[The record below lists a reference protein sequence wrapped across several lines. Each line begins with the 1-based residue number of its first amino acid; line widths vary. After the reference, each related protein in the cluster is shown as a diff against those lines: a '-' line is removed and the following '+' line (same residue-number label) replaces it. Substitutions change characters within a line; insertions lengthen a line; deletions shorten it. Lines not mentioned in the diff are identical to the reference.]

1 MSHLEVAVERA
12 GLMVMAAGK
21 GFAQILRGGVAATCE
36 IAAISTLGVSLAA
49 LAWTVAT
56 PRSAMPVGGTQG
68 ESTDRFETEILTRL
82 SRVSDPF
89 ASGPVM
95 IASTV
100 GDATGFTL
108 HATRAMGGG
117 EGTAILSPSG
127 GAQGAF
133 AVGEEIT
140 PGVMLALVSTEHVEI
155 DVGGQRMRVSFPGG
169 AAGAVTQM
177 ATSLPADY
185 QAAARAA
192 SPLPATA
199 LAALPLQP
207 VNRNGRTGFEV
218 MPQAAGGG
226 LAAAGLRPGDLV
238 ISINGTD
245 AASADLSAYRAQIA
259 SGQPVDVRFERD
271 GQIHTARLGI
281 Q

>member
-1 MSHLEVAVERA
+1 
-12 GLMVMAAGK
+12 MVMAAGK
-21 GFAQILRGGVAATCE
+21 RFAQTLRGGVAATCE

-56 PRSAMPVGGTQG
+56 PRSSMPVGGAQG
-68 ESTDRFETEILTRL
+68 DSANRFESEILKRL

-95 IASTV
+95 TASTV
-100 GDATGFTL
+100 ADATGFTL

-140 PGVMLALVSTEHVEI
+140 PGVMLALVSAEHVEI

-169 AAGAVTQM
+169 VAGAVTQM
-177 ATSLPADY
+177 STSLPADY
-185 QAAARAA
+185 QAAARTA

-207 VNRNGRTGFEV
+207 ANRNGRTGLEV

-238 ISINGTD
+238 IGINGTD

>member
-1 MSHLEVAVERA
+1 
-12 GLMVMAAGK
+12 MVMAAGK
-21 GFAQILRGGVAATCE
+21 EFTQTLRAGFAATCE
-36 IAAISTLGVSLAA
+36 LAAISTLGVSLAA
-49 LAWTVAT
+49 LAWTVAA
-56 PRSAMPVGGTQG
+56 PRGAMSAGGADG
-68 ESTDRFETEILTRL
+68 VPAHRPEPEILARL
-82 SRVSDPF
+82 SRLSDPF
-89 ASGPVM
+89 TSGRVM
-95 IASTV
+95 TADAV

-140 PGVMLALVSTEHVEI
+140 PGVILAAVASERVEI
-155 DVGGQRMRVSFPGG
+155 DVGGQRMRVSFPGAG
-169 AAGAVTQM
+169 AGAVTQM

-199 LAALPLQP
+199 FAALPLQP
-207 VNRNGRTGFEV
+207 VNRNGKTGFEV
-218 MPQAAGGG
+218 TPQAAGG
-226 LAAAGLRPGDLV
+226 AFSAAGLRPGDIV
-238 ISINGTD
+238 ISINGAD
-245 AASADLSAYRAQIA
+245 AASADLSTYRAQIA
-259 SGQPVDVRFERD
+259 SGQPVDIRFERD
-271 GQIHTARLGI
+271 GQIHSARLGI

>member
-1 MSHLEVAVERA
+1 
-12 GLMVMAAGK
+12 MVMAAGK
-21 GFAQILRGGVAATCE
+21 GFAQALRGGIAATCE

-49 LAWTVAT
+49 LAWTVIVPRGAIASGAPDGVT
-56 PRSAMPVGGTQG
+56 P
-68 ESTDRFETEILTRL
+68 DRTPPEILARL
-82 SRVSDPF
+82 SSLSDPF
-89 ASGPVM
+89 TSGRMMSV
-95 IASTV
+95 AAV

-108 HATRAMGGG
+108 HATRVMGDG

-133 AVGEEIT
+133 SVGEEVT
-140 PGVMLALVSTEHVEI
+140 PGIILAAVASEHVEI
-155 DVGGQRMRVSFPGG
+155 DVGGQRMRVTFPG
-169 AAGAVTQM
+169 AGASAATHL

-199 LAALPLQP
+199 IAALPLQP
-207 VNRNGRTGFEV
+207 VIRNGRSGFEV
-218 MPQAAGGG
+218 MPQAAGGAF
-226 LAAAGLRPGDLV
+226 AAAGLRPGDLV
-238 ISINGTD
+238 ISMNGAD
-245 AASADLSAYRAQIA
+245 AASADLSVYRAQIA
-259 SGQPVDVRFERD
+259 SGRPVDIRFERD

>member
-1 MSHLEVAVERA
+1 
-12 GLMVMAAGK
+12 MVMATGK
-21 GFAQILRGGVAATCE
+21 GFAQTLRGGVAATCE
-36 IAAISTLGVSLAA
+36 FAAISTLGVSLAA

-56 PRSAMPVGGTQG
+56 PRGGADGGAVGATA
-68 ESTDRFETEILTRL
+68 DRLEQEILTRL

-89 ASGPVM
+89 TSGRTIAASSM
-95 IASTV
+95 

-108 HATRAMGGG
+108 HGTRAMGGG

-127 GAQGAF
+127 GTQGAF

-140 PGVMLALVSTEHVEI
+140 PGVMLAMVSAEHVEI
-155 DVGGQRMRVSFPGG
+155 DVGGQRMRVAFPGTS
-169 AAGAVTQM
+169 ANVVTQL
-177 ATSLPADY
+177 AISLPADY

-192 SPLPATA
+192 APLPATA
-199 LAALPLQP
+199 VATLPLQP

-218 MPQAAGGG
+218 MQQARGGV
-226 LAAAGLRPGDLV
+226 LAAAGLRPGDIV
-238 ISINGTD
+238 VSINGAD

-259 SGQPVDVRFERD
+259 SGQPIDIRFERD

>member
-1 MSHLEVAVERA
+1 
-12 GLMVMAAGK
+12 MVMAAGK
-21 GFAQILRGGVAATCE
+21 GFAQALRGGVAATCE
-36 IAAISTLGVSLAA
+36 FAAISTFGVSLAA
-49 LAWTVAT
+49 LAWTVIV
-56 PRSAMPVGGTQG
+56 PHGAMAPGGPDG
-68 ESTDRFETEILTRL
+68 VAPDRVEPEILARL
-82 SRVSDPF
+82 SGLSDPF
-89 ASGPVM
+89 TSGRTMSAS
-95 IASTV
+95 AV

-108 HATRAMGGG
+108 HATRTTGAG

-140 PGVMLALVSTEHVEI
+140 PGVVLAAVASEHVEI
-155 DVGGQRMRVSFPGG
+155 DVGGQRMRVAFPGAG
-169 AAGAVTQM
+169 ASAVTQI

-199 LAALPLQP
+199 FTALPLQP
-207 VNRNGRTGFEV
+207 VNRNGRAGFEV
-218 MPQAAGGG
+218 MPQASGGA

-238 ISINGTD
+238 ISINGAD

-259 SGQPVDVRFERD
+259 SGRPVDIRFERD

>member
-1 MSHLEVAVERA
+1 
-12 GLMVMAAGK
+12 MATP
-21 GFAQILRGGVAATCE
+21 RGGVD
-36 IAAISTLGVSLAA
+36 GG
-49 LAWTVAT
+49 
-56 PRSAMPVGGTQG
+56 PVGATA
-68 ESTDRFETEILTRL
+68 DRLEPEILTRL

-89 ASGPVM
+89 TSGSTIAASSM
-95 IASTV
+95 
-100 GDATGFTL
+100 GDAPGFTL
-108 HATRAMGGG
+108 HATRAMGSG

-127 GAQGAF
+127 GTQGAF
-133 AVGEEIT
+133 AVGQEIS
-140 PGVMLALVSTEHVEI
+140 PGVVLAMVSAEHVEI
-155 DVGGQRMRVSFPGG
+155 DVGGQRMRVAFPG
-169 AAGAVTQM
+169 ASASPVTQM

-207 VNRNGRTGFEV
+207 VNRNGRAGFEV
-218 MPQAAGGG
+218 MPQAASGA
-226 LAAAGLRPGDLV
+226 LAAAGLRPGDIV
-238 ISINGTD
+238 VSINGAD
-245 AASADLSAYRAQIA
+245 AASADLSTYRAQIA